1 MAHTPLGGA
10 PYQWRRLVYIATL
23 YIKAAPHA
31 EHSFGLSA
39 LEQIGLASVAAW
51 TFSGSEP
58 SGFRACK
65 VPLAASTWRRW
76 MKLRKKW
83 NQSQG
88 QCQVY
93 KSQTFGE
100 SDYHVAHQTD
110 WFTAILMYLQNT
122 QHSDILLAIISMHHT
137 QDQLFTVARFVF
149 HLGATTKAPIR
160 FPQMY
165 F

>member
-1 MAHTPLGGA
+1 MTQASLQLQPLYKGRFTRGTLIRPFCSWA
-10 PYQWRRLVYIATL
+10 DWSGLCGRLDLKWFWT
-23 YIKAAPHA
+23 
-31 EHSFGLSA
+31 FGF
-39 LEQIGLASVAAW
+39 AW

-110 WFTAILMYLQNT
+110 WFTAILMYLQNS
-122 QHSDILLAIISMHHT
+122 QHFDILLAIISMHHT

-149 HLGATTKAPIR
+149 HLHATTKAPIR

>member
-1 MAHTPLGGA
+1 
-10 PYQWRRLVYIATL
+10 
-23 YIKAAPHA
+23 
-31 EHSFGLSA
+31 
-39 LEQIGLASVAAW
+39 
-51 TFSGSEP
+51 
-58 SGFRACK
+58 
-65 VPLAASTWRRW
+65 

-110 WFTAILMYLQNT
+110 WFTAIIMYLQNT
-122 QHSDILLAIISMHHT
+122 QHFDILLAIISMHHT
-137 QDQLFTVARFVF
+137 QDQLFTVAHFVV